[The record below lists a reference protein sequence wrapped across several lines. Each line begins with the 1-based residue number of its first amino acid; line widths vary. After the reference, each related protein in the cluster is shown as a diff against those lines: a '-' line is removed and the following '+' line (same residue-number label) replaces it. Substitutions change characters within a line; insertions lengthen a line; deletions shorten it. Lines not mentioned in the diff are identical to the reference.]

1 MSSRSTP
8 GEGVSF
14 QPGAGGGT
22 DERMNGGE
30 EGGGEG
36 GRAVEKDD
44 SAVLWSG
51 GASRADRS
59 MRW

>member
-8 GEGVSF
+8 EGRVPF
-14 QPGAGGGT
+14 PLGAGGGR
-22 DERMNGGE
+22 DEGRNRGE
-30 EGGGEG
+30 EERGDGWRG
-36 GRAVEKDD
+36 D